1 MSQGTYTG
9 NVSFSRGNTD
19 LISKGA
25 ALPRGSPQAP
35 APTPKPI
42 SPPAPSGPRFLS
54 GVRF

>member
-19 LISKGA
+19 LISAGA
-25 ALPRGSPQAP
+25 NLPSMKAAAP
-35 APTPKPI
+35 APTPQPKA
-42 SPPAPSGPRFLS
+42 PAPSGPRFLS